1 MGVFIVT
8 GILKENICTFEW
20 TESSTVWIFKVISEF
35 LTLGL
40 KVTLEVI
47 YAIDS
52 MAHSRL

>member
-20 TESSTVWIFKVISEF
+20 TESSTVWIFKVIFEF

-47 YAIDS
+47 YAVDS